1 MTREEAINEIKDAS
15 DSEVRYGDIDNHYD
29 KVMKRVEAFE
39 MAIKALE
46 QQLRDCKTC
55 KHSDKGNC
63 AGTEEC
69 HECMWESKYEQQ
81 SSEDCISREEAIRV
95 AEQGQIQ
102 GYEWQ
107 CKKLCTLPSV
117 TPIISKMEQVED
129 CISRK
134 AVEEITWEEP
144 SYTDALNAITEI
156 RDKIRQLPS
165 VTPQSKTGWIPVS
178 ERLPETDGV
187 YLTYIVNTYDNQLSY
202 IMICDYIHPKWFPID
217 ETASSNVVAWMPL
230 PEPFKE
236 SEE

>member
-1 MTREEAINEIKDAS
+1 MTREEAIKEIKDAS

-63 AGTEEC
+63 AGTGEC

-107 CKKLCTLPSV
+107 FKKLC
-117 TPIISKMEQVED
+117 D
-129 CISRK
+129 
-134 AVEEITWEEP
+134 
-144 SYTDALNAITEI
+144 
-156 RDKIRQLPS
+156 LPS
-165 VTPQSKTGWIPVS
+165 VTPQQTRWILVS
-178 ERLPETDGV
+178 ERLPKESGR
-187 YLTYIVNTYDNQLSY
+187 YIVTRGLNACGAMWNRVY
-202 IMICDYIHPKWFPID
+202 IINYSDLMGLKSERIWWDGNVGKSDFKRID
-217 ETASSNVVAWMPL
+217 DVIAWMPL
-230 PEPFKE
+230 PQQPYRE
-236 SEE
+236 SEK